1 MTQRKQIVITAF
13 ALFSL
18 FFGAGNL
25 ILPPYLGYN
34 AGSSWFWVAIG
45 FAISAVIIPIMA
57 IYGHARLQGT
67 MLDFANKVSPWFALV
82 YSVLVYAISVS
93 LPSPRTASMAYE
105 MAIEPY
111 FELSSLWLS
120 IIYFSLVLVFVLNRN
135 KILSIIGKY
144 LTPLIIIILLLV
156 IILGLFTDTEALRS
170 SMFDNTMVSG
180 ILEGYQTFDA
190 IGGVVVGGV
199 IVISFSLQ
207 GKYQY
212 DDRRRMIAKS
222 GLLAGMGLFII
233 YAGLIALGAWQ
244 SGSIQVDDRTELL
257 LLLCTTSLGDIGT
270 AFLAVLVALA
280 CFTTA
285 AGIVTGTADFVKGVF
300 KNSQKAY
307 VITALAGCVI
317 GVLVGQH
324 TVGYIIDVAIPAL
337 MFIYPITIVLI
348 ILSVLPDRY
357 TSNLVYRATVIA
369 TVIFSIPDFAA
380 TLNLQVISP
389 PILEMIRM
397 YIPLSNDHMGWLLP
411 FLIVFILS
419 NLYGISNRK
428 SNDIEKQNE

>member
-67 MLDFANKVSPWFALV
+67 MLDFANKVSPWFAMV

-222 GLLAGMGLFII
+222 GLLAGLGLFII

>member
-67 MLDFANKVSPWFALV
+67 MLDFANKVSPWFAMV

-222 GLLAGMGLFII
+222 GLLAGLGLFII

-389 PILEMIRM
+389 PILETIRM

-428 SNDIEKQNE
+428 SIDIEKQNE